1 MALLGFE
8 KDTWLDLTVNLI
20 PLAILGF
27 FIAAFLAVP
36 AWGVDPVFSG
46 MQFGILG
53 TMFVALAVLTY
64 YAGKAVEGA
73 ETVTEES
80 TGEPATGE

>member
-8 KDTWLDLTVNLI
+8 KETWLDLTVNMI

-36 AWGVDPVFSG
+36 AWGVDPVFSA

-53 TMFVALAVLTY
+53 TMFVSLTILTY
-64 YAGKAVEGA
+64 YAGKAIEGA
-73 ETVTEES
+73 EAAEEAAA
-80 TGEPATGE
+80 E